1 MVNDMAMVMAMERL
15 IMKIKNN
22 RVLQVLLKK
31 REMKNV

>member
-1 MVNDMAMVMAMERL
+1 MENDMAMVMDMERL